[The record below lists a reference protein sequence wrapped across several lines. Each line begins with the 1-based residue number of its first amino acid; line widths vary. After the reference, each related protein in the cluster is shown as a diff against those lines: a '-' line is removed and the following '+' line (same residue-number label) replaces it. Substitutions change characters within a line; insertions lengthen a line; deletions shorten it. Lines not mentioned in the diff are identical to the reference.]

1 MQKLYDKLGRENKAM
16 VFLFTD
22 AHVADEGFLELINN
36 MLTTGMVPALYD
48 DGEKDACIN
57 SVRDE
62 VAKAGLPETKDS
74 CWAYFV
80 NKCRDNLHVVLAMS
94 PVGETLRQ
102 RCRSFPGMV
111 NNTVIDWFDPWPEQ
125 ALSAVATFFLKEED
139 LSEQQRSLIVA
150 HMMMV
155 HQSVRTFSA
164 RFLEELRRANYV
176 TPKSYLDFI
185 SNYRT
190 SLSSNRTKI
199 SDMAKRLDGGLQK
212 LRQAAV
218 EVEAMKQELSEA
230 KVVVE
235 AATKECNELIEV
247 ISKSKTEVE
256 AKSKAASEKEEQLK
270 IDSVNI
276 AVEKEEAEAALA
288 EAIPALE
295 EAAAALSDLKKD
307 DITEIRSFN
316 NPNAYVKKV
325 CECVINLKGLK
336 DTSWP
341 AAKAMMSDGG
351 FLRSL
356 VEFDKD
362 ALSDKQ
368 VLLQHFSIMLPSTL
382 VSVLLHPV
390 HMLPTSTVNT
400 LSHVYGKDEID
411 GRCVRSHQCTVSVA
425 GEQGQGLLQR
435 QQIQLRVPTR
445 NLQGRCRTLQM
456 GECNGELSRRCKDS

>member
-1 MQKLYDKLGRENKAM
+1 LQKLYDKLGRENKPM

-22 AHVADEGFLELINN
+22 SHVADEGFLELINN

-62 VAKAGLPETKDS
+62 VTKAGLSETKDS
-74 CWAYFV
+74 CWSYFI
-80 NKCRDNLHVVLAMS
+80 NQCRNNLHVVLAMS

-125 ALSAVATFFLKEED
+125 ALSAVATFFLKEVE
-139 LSEQQRSLIVA
+139 LHSQHKELIVA

-155 HQSVRTFSA
+155 HKSVRAFSGKFSA
-164 RFLEELRRANYV
+164 ELRRTNYV

-185 SNYRT
+185 SSYRA
-190 SLSSNRTKI
+190 SLSTNRLKI
-199 SDMAKRLDGGLQK
+199 SNMAKRLDGGLQK

-235 AATKECNELIEV
+235 AATKECNELIDV
-247 ISKSKTEVE
+247 ISRSKTEVE

-316 NPNAYVKKV
+316 NPNAYVRKV
-325 CECVINLKGLK
+325 CECVVNLKGLK

-368 VLLQHFSIMLPSTL
+368 V
-382 VSVLLHPV
+382 
-390 HMLPTSTVNT
+390 
-400 LSHVYGKDEID
+400 
-411 GRCVRSHQCTVSVA
+411 
-425 GEQGQGLLQR
+425 
-435 QQIQLRVPTR
+435 
-445 NLQGRCRTLQM
+445 
-456 GECNGELSRRCKDS
+456 